1 MTMAEKQAKEK
12 PLERMTAK
20 ELREIALKIESM
32 LGVHAMN
39 KAELIAG
46 IKEFRGIVDEGKA
59 VDTGAIRDT
68 KALFQ
73 AVRDKR
79 DGMRAEGAD
88 KTKLETMRKKLS
100 RLKKKTRRLAA
111 A

>member
-1 MTMAEKQAKEK
+1 MAEKQVKEK
-12 PLERMTAK
+12 PLEKMTAK
-20 ELREIALKIESM
+20 ELRELALKIEAM

-46 IKEFRGIVDEGKA
+46 IKESRGIVDEGKA

-68 KALFQ
+68 KAQFLSM
-73 AVRDKR
+73 REKR
-79 DGMRAEGAD
+79 DAMRAEGAD
-88 KTKLETMRKKLS
+88 KVKLEVMRKKLS